1 MRFLLLL
8 FILFGQFNVYG
19 SDQIIHLDSN
29 LTDCNLGKHISY
41 FEDKSAKL
49 TLGQIKDLSEK
60 GQFKKGQTEILNFGN
75 TKSAFWIKVEYIRN
89 SASKDYLVLDISNI
103 DYIDVY
109 INTDKGIKH
118 RTAGSIVIPSP
129 GVIATNNYI
138 FDLPTQTHTPSTLW
152 LKLKTNNILIVPI
165 KIVNSDNF
173 IPGKSIKNNL
183 QIVYLGIL
191 LTLLL
196 FNFFL
201 YFSLRD
207 STYLYYSL
215 YVFSLGIYMALY
227 LRGYSYL
234 FGQDFRILLNLYP
247 HAFLALSIIASVLF
261 SKKFLNLKSV
271 SKFLVYAC
279 DFILFCSVVMLCT
292 SITGFKSIAS
302 HMAQFIAM
310 AGAVVLWSSGFIAY
324 RKGHKPAK
332 YYIIAWSFIAAT
344 VVAVVL
350 SLEGILTYHDY
361 TFEFV
366 PIGSTIEL
374 LLLAFA
380 LGDRYRTI
388 INSEQQIRDE
398 NYSLVQTQ
406 NQRLEKLV
414 EERTLKLSDTIA
426 QLKAS
431 NAVKNKLFSIIA
443 HDLRSPFSSLISI
456 FSLKDMDLLSLD
468 ELKILLN
475 ENRKNIDTI
484 HNTLNNL
491 LYWAQSQMEG
501 VKTIPTAF
509 DIKQLIEDLALVYSP
524 LIQAKGITIN
534 LDAPDQSM
542 VFADE
547 NQIQLVLRNLIDNAI
562 KFTPSSHGIDITLK
576 AHESSIKICV
586 NNTISQT
593 NELNIDSITNP
604 EAFETTYGTGHEKG
618 IGLGL
623 HLCRE
628 YIKGNGSELKVTL
641 SGRLVSFCF
650 KLPLPQL
657 QNTIVA

>member
-1 MRFLLLL
+1 MRFLILL
-8 FILFGQFNVYG
+8 FILFGQFNSY
-19 SDQIIHLDSN
+19 SSEQITHLDST

-49 TLGQIKDLSEK
+49 TLGQIQDLSKK

-75 TKSAFWIKVEYIRN
+75 TKSAFWIKIDYIKNTPYRN
-89 SASKDYLVLDISNI
+89 YLVLDISNI
-103 DYIDVY
+103 DHIDFYV
-109 INTDKGIKH
+109 NTDKGMIH
-118 RTAGSIVIPSP
+118 RTAGSIVRASP
-129 GVIATNNYI
+129 GVIETNNYI
-138 FDLPTQTHTPSTLW
+138 FDLPNQPNTATTLW

-183 QIVYLGIL
+183 QIVYLGVIF
-191 LTLLL
+191 TLLL
-196 FNFFL
+196 FNIFL

-207 STYLYYSL
+207 TTYLYYSL

-247 HAFLALSIIASVLF
+247 HAFLALSIIASVFF

-271 SKFLVYAC
+271 SRFLVYAC

-292 SITGFKSIAS
+292 SIAGFKSIAS
-302 HMAQFIAM
+302 DMAQFIAM

-332 YYIIAWSFIAAT
+332 YYILAWSFIAAT

-350 SLEGILTYHDY
+350 SLAGILSYHDY

-443 HDLRSPFSSLISI
+443 HDLRSPFNSLISI

-509 DIKQLIEDLALVYSP
+509 DIKQLIEDLTLVYRP
-524 LIQAKGITIN
+524 LIQSKGITIN
-534 LDAPDQSM
+534 LHATAQSM

-562 KFTPSSHGIDITLK
+562 KFTPSSQGIDITLTTQ
-576 AHESSIKICV
+576 ESFIKVCV
-586 NNTISQT
+586 NNTISKT
-593 NELNIDSITNP
+593 NALNIDSITNP

-641 SGRLVSFCF
+641 NGRLVSFCF
-650 KLPLPQL
+650 KLPIPQL
-657 QNTIVA
+657 QNTIMA

>member
-8 FILFGQFNVYG
+8 FILFGQFNGYG

-29 LTDCNLGKHISY
+29 LTDCNLGRHISY

-49 TLGQIKDLSEK
+49 TLGQIEDLSKK
-60 GQFKKGQTEILNFGN
+60 GQFKKGLTEILNFGN
-75 TKSAFWIKVEYIRN
+75 TKSAFWLKIDYIKTTPYRN
-89 SASKDYLVLDISNI
+89 YLVLDISNI
-103 DYIDVY
+103 DHIDFY
-109 INTDKGIKH
+109 TNTDKGLIH
-118 RTAGSIVIPSP
+118 RTAGSIVRASP
-129 GVIATNNYI
+129 GVIETNNYI
-138 FDLPTQTHTPSTLW
+138 FNLPTQPKTPTTLW

-183 QIVYLGIL
+183 QIVYLGVL
-191 LTLLL
+191 FTLLL
-196 FNFFL
+196 FNIFL

-247 HAFLALSIIASVLF
+247 HAFLALSIIASVFF
-261 SKKFLNLKSV
+261 SKKFLNLKSI

-279 DFILFCSVVMLCT
+279 DFILFCGVVMLCT

-332 YYIIAWSFIAAT
+332 YYILAWSFIAAT

-388 INSEQQIRDE
+388 INSEQQVRDE

-414 EERTLKLSDTIA
+414 EERTVRLSDTIA
-426 QLKAS
+426 QLEAS

-524 LIQAKGITIN
+524 LIQSKGITIN
-534 LDAPDQSM
+534 LHAPDQSM

-562 KFTPSSHGIDITLK
+562 KFTPSSHGIDIALT

-586 NNTISQT
+586 NNTISKT
-593 NELNIDSITNP
+593 NALNIESITNP

-650 KLPLPQL
+650 KLPMPQL

>member
-1 MRFLLLL
+1 MRFLILL
-8 FILFGQFNVYG
+8 FILFGQFNSYG
-19 SDQIIHLDSN
+19 SEQVIHLDSH
-29 LTDCNLGKHISY
+29 LRDCNLGKHISY
-41 FEDKSAKL
+41 FEDKSAQL
-49 TLGQIKDLSEK
+49 TLDRIQILSKK

-75 TKSAFWIKVEYIRN
+75 TKSAFWIKIDYIS
-89 SASKDYLVLDISNI
+89 SATNRDYLVLDIPNI
-103 DYIDVY
+103 DHIDFY
-109 INTDKGIKH
+109 TNTETGIVH
-118 RTAGSIVIPSP
+118 RTAGSIVRSIP

-138 FDLPTQTHTPSTLW
+138 FDLPAQTHTPTTLW

-165 KIVNSDNF
+165 KIVSSDNF

-183 QIVYLGIL
+183 QIIYLGIL

-201 YFSLRD
+201 YFSLKD

-215 YVFSLGIYMALY
+215 YVFSLGIYMVMY

-234 FGQDFRILLNLYP
+234 FGQDARILLNHYP
-247 HAFLALSIIASVLF
+247 HAFLAISIIASILF
-261 SKKFLNLKSV
+261 SKKFLNLKNV
-271 SKFLVYAC
+271 SKLLVCACNFL
-279 DFILFCSVVMLCT
+279 LLCSIVMLCA
-292 SITGFKSIAS
+292 SIAGFKSIAS
-302 HMAQFIAM
+302 HMAQVVTM
-310 AGAVVLWSSGFIAY
+310 AGAVILWTSGLIAY
-324 RKGHKPAK
+324 KKGHKPAK
-332 YYIIAWSFIAAT
+332 YYILAWSFIT
-344 VVAVVL
+344 VTVIAVVL
-350 SLEGILTYHDY
+350 SLAGVLTYHDY

-388 INSEQQIRDE
+388 IRSEQQVRDE
-398 NYSLVQTQ
+398 NFSLIQTQ

-414 EERTLKLSDTIA
+414 EERTLRLSETIA
-426 QLKAS
+426 QLEAS
-431 NAVKNKLFSIIA
+431 NGVKNKLFSIIA

-456 FSLKDMDLLSLD
+456 FALKDMDLLSLD

-501 VKTIPTAF
+501 VKTVPTAF
-509 DIKQLIEDLALVYSP
+509 NIKQLIEDLALVYSP
-524 LIQAKGITIN
+524 LIQSKGITIN
-534 LDAPDQSM
+534 LHAADRSM

-562 KFTPSSHGIDITLK
+562 KFTPSSHGIDVILSPN
-576 AHESSIKICV
+576 ESAIKICV
-586 NNTISQT
+586 NNTISKT
-593 NELNIDSITNP
+593 NALNIESITNP
-604 EAFETTYGTGHEKG
+604 GAFEATYGTGHEKG

-628 YIKGNGSELKVTL
+628 YIKGNGSELKVKL

-650 KLPLPQL
+650 ELPLPNL